1 MELTER
7 NVLLILHVAT
17 AIMFIGPVTV
27 ATSVFPRFSTRET
40 LPVAREF
47 YRISRGYGFGSLA
60 VIALGLILAQR
71 TDYLGQGWV
80 NASLAI
86 FILAYGLLLG
96 FIVPRQRR
104 LLAALDAGTDVTPA
118 DLAPLRATSGVFGL
132 AWVVILY
139 LMVAKPF

>member
-1 MELTER
+1 
-7 NVLLILHVAT
+7 
-17 AIMFIGPVTV
+17 MFIGPVTV
-27 ATSVFPRFSTRET
+27 ATSMFPRFTTPET

-47 YRISRGYGFGSLA
+47 YRVSRAYGFGSLA

-71 TDYLGQGWV
+71 TEMLGQGWV

-86 FILAYGLLLG
+86 FIGAYGLLLG

-104 LLAALDAGTDVTPA
+104 VLGTLEAGSEVTPA
-118 DLAPLRATSGVFGL
+118 DLAPLRATPGIFGL